1 MKFLKFVLPLFLT
14 TLLMAGENVMNMY
27 NPDGTLHFNYKAAD
41 LEPSEQAARKILEED
56 LAKIVALPKEK
67 RNFQNTVLAYEE
79 AFDRYSK
86 ALGQAGFLAYVST
99 DEELRNAALA
109 LEEKI
114 SNYMVEVATRKDIY
128 QAFKDY
134 ADTNPKLPKI
144 EAKMLKDSM
153 IGFKKSGLMLEG
165 KDLETFKDLQKNI
178 SVYLQIKLQTL

>member
-1 MKFLKFVLPLFLT
+1 MKFLKIILPLFFT

-27 NPDGTLHFNYKAAD
+27 NPDGTLHFNYKAEE
-41 LEPSEQAARKILEED
+41 LEPSEQAAREILEKD
-56 LAKIVALPKEK
+56 LAKIVALPKES
-67 RNFQNTVLAYEE
+67 RTFENTLLAYDE
-79 AFDRYSK
+79 AFDKYSK

-99 DEELRNAALA
+99 DEKLRNAALA

-144 EAKMLKDSM
+144 EAKMLKDAM
-153 IGFKKSGLMLEG
+153 IGFRKSGLMLDD
-165 KDLETFKDLQKNI
+165 KDLETFKDLQK
-178 SVYLQIKLQTL
+178 KK